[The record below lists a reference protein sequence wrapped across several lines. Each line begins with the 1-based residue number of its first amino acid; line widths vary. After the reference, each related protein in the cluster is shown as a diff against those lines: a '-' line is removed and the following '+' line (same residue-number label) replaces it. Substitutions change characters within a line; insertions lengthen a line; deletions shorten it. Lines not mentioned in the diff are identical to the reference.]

1 MTTITINKNTKA
13 GKTLLELAR
22 LLAISNKGV
31 TIDESDVNLEEE
43 NRSVDEKTFLI
54 NLQQIGNDC
63 RNITKGINQTKYR
76 SLESVLD
83 EL

>member
-31 TIDESDVNLEEE
+31 TIDESDVNSEEE
-43 NRSVDEKTFLI
+43 NKSVDEKTFLK

-63 RNITKGINQTKYR
+63 RNIKKGTNQTKYR

>member
-1 MTTITINKNTKA
+1 MTTITINKRTKA

-31 TIDESDVNLEEE
+31 TIDENEVNFEEE
-43 NRSVDEKTFLI
+43 NRNIDEIAFLK

-63 RNITKGINQTKYR
+63 REIKKGTNQTKYR
-76 SLESVLD
+76 SLKSVLD